1 MSTVGKRALQ
11 ALGSLCGLLVAASAL
26 VWWLNVRG
34 EPDMAASAISS
45 VPASADQVA
54 RGAYL
59 AKAGNCMGCHTSRGG
74 TPYAGGA
81 AIATPFGEVYGSNL
95 TPDREHGIGAW
106 TSTEFWR
113 ALHHGRSRDGRLLY
127 PAFPYNSFTQVTRED
142 ADALF
147 AYLHSLPA
155 APQPN
160 RAHTL
165 RWPYNQQAA
174 LAVWRALFFR
184 PGTYTAEPAQ
194 TAEWNRGAYL
204 VQGLGHCAACH
215 TARNA
220 WGATNDSLAL
230 AGGLIPVQ
238 NWYAPALTSAREAGV
253 ADWPHEDV
261 VALLQ
266 TGVSPRGWVTG
277 PMAEVVLR
285 STQHLTPAD
294 LSAMAGYLKSL
305 PQTAPPQAP
314 ARVAPSAAVA
324 TLGAKLYEQNCAQC
338 HGDDGKGAGGIY
350 PPLAGNRSV
359 TMASTANLIQV
370 VLHGG
375 FAPATAGN
383 PRPYGMPPYVLALSD
398 SEMAAV
404 LTHVRG
410 AWGNDAAAV
419 SEFDVTRLRSSLK

>member
-1 MSTVGKRALQ
+1 MSRSSQRALQ
-11 ALGSLCGLLVAASAL
+11 ALALLCVLLVAASAL

-34 EPDMAASAISS
+34 EPDLSAAAPAA
-45 VPASADQVA
+45 PASAGQVQ

-59 AKAGNCMGCHTSRGG
+59 AQAGNCMGCHTSRGG

-81 AIATPFGEVYGSNL
+81 AIPTPFGLLYGSNL

-106 TSTEFWR
+106 SPTEFWR

-127 PAFPYNSFTQVTRED
+127 PAFPYTSFTQVTRED

-147 AYLHSLPA
+147 AYLQSLPA
-155 APQPN
+155 SPQPN
-160 RAHTL
+160 RAHAL
-165 RWPYNQQAA
+165 RWPYDQQAA

-184 PGTYTAEPAQ
+184 AGEFRRDPSQ
-194 TAEWNRGAYL
+194 TAAWNRGAYL
-204 VQGLGHCAACH
+204 VRGLGHCAACH
-215 TARNA
+215 TARNT
-220 WGATNDSLAL
+220 WGAPDDSQAL
-230 AGGLIPVQ
+230 AGGLIPMQ
-238 NWYAPALTSAREAGV
+238 NWYAPALTSASEAGV
-253 ADWPHEDV
+253 ADWPQEDV
-261 VALLQ
+261 VALLH

-285 STQHLTPAD
+285 STQHLSQAD
-294 LSAMAGYLKSL
+294 LSAMAGYLRSL
-305 PQTAPPQAP
+305 PQTPARPTP
-314 ARVAPSAAVA
+314 ARVAPTAAVA

-338 HGDDGKGAGGIY
+338 HGDDGRGAGGVY
-350 PPLAGNRSV
+350 PPLAGNRGV
-359 TMASTANLIQV
+359 TMASTANLVQV

-398 SEMAAV
+398 SDIAAV

-410 AWGNDAAAV
+410 AWGNSAPAV
-419 SEFDVTRLRSSLK
+419 SELDVTRLRSTMQR